1 MKYKLVIFDF
11 DGTLANSFP
20 WFVQIMNSV
29 AIKYK
34 FKQVQPE
41 EIDELRS
48 LSAPQ
53 LVRHLQIPFW
63 KMPLIAN
70 HLRQRMKKEREGIS
84 LFPGVN
90 ELLAQL
96 HAAGVILALVTS
108 NSYDNVL
115 GVLGAENLAL
125 MSYVEYDIPML
136 GKRAR
141 YRKVL
146 KQSRVS
152 ASEALSISDEI
163 RDLEASIQAKI
174 PFGAV
179 AWGYTNID
187 ALKARAPAEVFLQME
202 DILRLI

>member
-1 MKYKLVIFDF
+1 
-11 DGTLANSFP
+11 
-20 WFVQIMNSV
+20 
-29 AIKYK
+29 
-34 FKQVQPE
+34 VQPE

>member
-125 MSYVEYDIPML
+125 MSYV
-136 GKRAR
+136 
-141 YRKVL
+141 
-146 KQSRVS
+146 
-152 ASEALSISDEI
+152 
-163 RDLEASIQAKI
+163 
-174 PFGAV
+174 
-179 AWGYTNID
+179 
-187 ALKARAPAEVFLQME
+187 
-202 DILRLI
+202 